1 MRHLHDSHILFDFY
15 YKITE
20 TEFKE
25 FICKIKKLGLVS
37 NKKHPK
43 IQFINNEGNIIY
55 NYNYNTE
62 IPYPKKSI
70 KSIHYHQNLFIR
82 N

>member
-1 MRHLHDSHILFDFY
+1 MKFVPAGRGV
-15 YKITE
+15 
-20 TEFKE
+20 EFVVPLSCE
-25 FICKIKKLGLVS
+25 YQQRLGLVS
-37 NKKHPK
+37 NKKQPK
-43 IQFINNEGNIIY
+43 IQLINIDGNIIY